1 MGNFDLSLSLKELY
15 EQFGADSYNE
25 LGEDKLL
32 EGLRSFVYAL
42 AELSS
47 F

>member
-1 MGNFDLSLSLKELY
+1 MSPCHLCHMSN
-15 EQFGADSYNE
+15 QFGADSYNE

-32 EGLRSFVYAL
+32 EELRTFVYTHV
-42 AELSS
+42 ELSS